1 MLECVRLLARISL
14 MVKKVFAQTNCESS
28 NIGLVCNFTYDT
40 KNIINKRLLFLQW
53 KNTATMWKW
62 IIEI

>member
-40 KNIINKRLLFLQW
+40 KNIINKRLLFLQ
-53 KNTATMWKW
+53 
-62 IIEI
+62 